1 MNHSEDELNKVLKPL
16 TYTSRRFYV
25 FMLILIVAIAWLLYA
40 WYVQLAHGLGV
51 TGMRDYVIYGLYIAN
66 FVFLIG
72 VSHAGIAISAGV
84 RLLRVTVLKPIVR
97 MAELLTAVSLI
108 IAFMNV
114 LFDLGRPERFFNMLA
129 YGRWLSVL
137 TWDMTSITTYLTAT
151 LIYLYITMREDI
163 ALCAKYVLKRSWLY
177 KIVSLRY
184 KHDVLSRKAHE
195 KAAWWLALVI
205 LPIMVSVH
213 TVVSW
218 VFGLMAR
225 PGWYNPFFGPYFV
238 TGAIASGVAT
248 IIMVAAVFRRIFH
261 WEFLITPQVFRIL
274 SNFLRVVL
282 AIYIYFMICEQV
294 TIRYLGPAREKEISN
309 ILFLGDY
316 AALYWFIVIVALAI
330 PFIMLSIYTF
340 IPKLFSIKLIVLAA
354 TLVNIGLWV
363 KRVVI
368 VIPVLLRPELP
379 YPLGIYIPTWVEF
392 SLVIGGYAVAALIYT
407 VFTKLFPIVEL
418 ATVSSSETSE
428 ASEVQPKVRKHP
440 LMALAIVGTLTL
452 ISGVLGMSY
461 VKYPYSY
468 PEVPWSPTAWLLG
481 IITLLVIP
489 LAYVL
494 SFRE

>member
-1 MNHSEDELNKVLKPL
+1 MSYSGNELSKVLRPL
-16 TYTSRRFYV
+16 TYTSRKFYIFISV
-25 FMLILIVAIAWLLYA
+25 LAVTIAWFLYA
-40 WYVQLAHGLGV
+40 WYIQLYYGLGV

-84 RLLRVTVLKPIVR
+84 RLLRVVVLKPIVR

-114 LFDLGRPERFFNMLA
+114 LFDLGRPERVLNMFA

-137 TWDMTSITTYLTAT
+137 VWDMTSITTYLVAT
-151 LIYLYITMREDI
+151 IIYLYVTMREDI
-163 ALCAKYVLKRSWLY
+163 ALCAKHLIKRSWLY
-177 KIVSLRY
+177 KIASLRY
-184 KHDVLSRKAHE
+184 KYDVLSRKAHE
-195 KAAWWLALVI
+195 KAAWWLALAI

-218 VFGLMAR
+218 VFGLMVR

-248 IIMVAAVFRRIFH
+248 IIMVAAVFRKIFQ
-261 WEFLITPQVFRIL
+261 WEFLITPQIFRIL

-294 TIRYLGPAREKEISN
+294 TIRYLGPAREKEVSN
-309 ILFLGDY
+309 ILFFGDY
-316 AALYWFIVIVALAI
+316 AALYWFVVIVTLAI

-340 IPKLFSIKLIVLAA
+340 IPKFFSIKLIVLAA
-354 TLVNIGLWV
+354 TLINIGLWI
-363 KRVVI
+363 KRIII

-392 SLVIGGYAVAALIYT
+392 SLIIGGYAIAALIYT
-407 VFTKLFPIVEL
+407 VFIKLFPIVEL
-418 ATVSSSETSE
+418 AIIGPHETLENSELQLR
-428 ASEVQPKVRKHP
+428 VNKNP
-440 LMALAIVGTLTL
+440 LVALAIIGVLTL

-468 PEVPWSPTAWLLG
+468 PEVPWAPAAWLLG
-481 IITLLVIP
+481 IITLLSIP

-494 SFRE
+494 SFKE

>member
-1 MNHSEDELNKVLKPL
+1 MSYSGNELSKVLRPL
-16 TYTSRRFYV
+16 TYTSRKFYIFISV
-25 FMLILIVAIAWLLYA
+25 LAVTIAWFLYA
-40 WYVQLAHGLGV
+40 WYIQLYYGLGV

-84 RLLRVTVLKPIVR
+84 RLLRVVVLKPIVR

-114 LFDLGRPERFFNMLA
+114 LFDLGRPERVLNMFA

-137 TWDMTSITTYLTAT
+137 VWDMTSITTYLVAT
-151 LIYLYITMREDI
+151 IIYLYVTMREDI
-163 ALCAKYVLKRSWLY
+163 ALCAKHLIKRSWLY
-177 KIVSLRY
+177 KIASLRY
-184 KHDVLSRKAHE
+184 KYDVLSRKAHE

-218 VFGLMAR
+218 VFGLMVR

-248 IIMVAAVFRRIFH
+248 IIMVAAVFRKIFQ
-261 WEFLITPQVFRIL
+261 WEFLITPQIFRIL

-294 TIRYLGPAREKEISN
+294 TIRYLGPAREKEVSN
-309 ILFLGDY
+309 ILFFGDY
-316 AALYWFIVIVALAI
+316 AALYWFVVIITLAI

-340 IPKLFSIKLIVLAA
+340 IPKFFSIKLIVLAA
-354 TLVNIGLWV
+354 TLINIGLWI
-363 KRVVI
+363 KRIII

-392 SLVIGGYAVAALIYT
+392 SLIIGGYAIAALIYT
-407 VFTKLFPIVEL
+407 VFIKLFPIVEL
-418 ATVSSSETSE
+418 AIIGSHETLENSEL
-428 ASEVQPKVRKHP
+428 QLKVNKNP
-440 LMALAIVGTLTL
+440 LVALAIIGVLTL

-468 PEVPWSPTAWLLG
+468 PEVPWAPAAWLLG
-481 IITLLVIP
+481 IITLLSIP

-494 SFRE
+494 SFKE

>member
-1 MNHSEDELNKVLKPL
+1 MSYDEGGLSKVLRPL
-16 TYTSRRFYV
+16 TYTSRKFYI
-25 FMLILIVAIAWLLYA
+25 FILVLVIATIWFLYA
-40 WYVQLAHGLGV
+40 WYVQLKYGLGV

-84 RLLRVTVLKPIVR
+84 RLLKVTVLKPIVR

-114 LFDLGRPERFFNMLA
+114 LFDLGRPERILNMFA

-137 TWDMTSITTYLTAT
+137 VWDMTSITTYLVAT
-151 LIYLYITMREDI
+151 IIYLYVTMREDI
-163 ALCAKYVLKRSWLY
+163 ALCAKYLLKRSWLY
-177 KIVSLRY
+177 RIASLRY
-184 KHDVLSRKAHE
+184 RYDTLSRKAHE
-195 KAAWWLALVI
+195 KAAWWLALAI

-218 VFGLMAR
+218 VFGLMVR

-248 IIMVAAVFRRIFH
+248 IIMVAAVFRKIFQ
-261 WEFLITPQVFRIL
+261 WEFLITPQIFRIL

-294 TIRYLGPAREKEISN
+294 TVRYLGPAREKEVSD
-309 ILFLGDY
+309 ILFFGNY
-316 AALYWFIVIVALAI
+316 AALYWFVVIITLAI

-354 TLVNIGLWV
+354 TLINIGLWI
-363 KRVVI
+363 KRIII

-392 SLVIGGYAVAALIYT
+392 SLIIGGYAIAALIYT
-407 VFTKLFPIVEL
+407 VFVKLFPIVEL
-418 ATVSSSETSE
+418 AIVGSHEDSES
-428 ASEVQPKVRKHP
+428 SEVQLNIKKHP
-440 LMALAIVGTLTL
+440 IVALAIIGTLTL

-468 PEVPWSPTAWLLG
+468 PEIPWAPAAWLLG
-481 IITLLVIP
+481 IITLLLIP
-489 LAYVL
+489 LAYIL